1 MKLILKIYDFLKP
14 RKALAVAVL
23 LCAMGLCVLG
33 TMRMGGDE
41 DISSFLP
48 QNEMSRKYSS
58 VYERLGGQEKIAVFF
73 RGGDAEG
80 ICAAMDRFGELLEEA
95 DSGNVVRNLQVRADE
110 GAVLDV
116 MDFIRGN
123 WPYFLTEDD
132 YRLADSLLAAPDF
145 IRERLSA
152 AHRSMLYP
160 GSSFTAE
167 NLRHDPLNLFTP
179 VFRNLSGLNPAGN
192 GSLVD
197 GHIFLPD
204 GSAGVA
210 FLSSPYGGSESG
222 RNAEMLRMLE
232 KAAGE
237 TEEES
242 DGVKISFTGG
252 PVIAVENSETIKRD
266 SIVAVSIALL
276 LIFALLYLQFR
287 NLRDMLWIGLSILCG
302 SLFSLG
308 LISLFKSSISMI
320 ILGIG
325 SMILG
330 IAVNYPLHYVDYLK
344 YQPDTR
350 KALKDIIT
358 PLTVGNLTTVL
369 AFLSLAF
376 MKTSALRD
384 FGIVGA
390 LMLVGTIVFVLVFLP
405 VLMPDGRKRSDRAL
419 KLKFG
424 GLNLPVRLRRAL
436 AAAVLLLTVVF
447 AFTGRLTGFDPDM
460 HGINYMTPQQRGDL
474 AALSEL
480 GSRHDGT
487 ELVYAVTSAAT
498 LDSALAR
505 NERLL
510 KAVEMDSEHPKDGSE
525 AVSEV
530 VSGSVSEVVS
540 ESVSET
546 SPARKTP
553 EITTIST
560 VIPSQA
566 EQEKRLALWRDFWS
580 RHQTLTSEIGAAAL
594 AEGFS
599 PNAFRPFLESAAAY
613 WQPQPAGYFSPLA
626 ETLGRSFILKEES
639 AAQAAASATAAVPE
653 SASDAVTLVNYI
665 HVPAADRA
673 SRENDWNTRLSDG
686 DTFFFSSADLGTQLV
701 AMLSEEFDYIGF
713 VCGLIVFIFLW
724 ISFGRIEL
732 AVLAFLPLAVSWVW
746 ILGLMGIFSIKFN
759 IVNIILA
766 TFIFGQGDD
775 YTIFITEG
783 LMSEHATRR
792 KILDSYRSS
801 VAFSAM
807 IMFIGIGTLI
817 IARHPA
823 MRSLAE
829 VTIIGM
835 LSVVLLAYLIP
846 PFVFRFLTAKNGQPR
861 ECPVTLRRLWNSL
874 RAISFFLL
882 AVLFLVPGTKL
893 WFLTG
898 RSEEKRLRYHRFLQ
912 RLSRFIINHIP
923 GVKFSWRNASGE
935 TFDKPAVIVCNHQS
949 HLDVMFLMALSPKIV
964 ILTNDWVW
972 NNIFYRAII
981 RAAEFY
987 PVSNGLETNERL
999 LEGLVSR
1006 GYSVVVFPEGTRSAD
1021 CSIGRFHRGAFE
1033 LAEKLGLDILP
1044 VVIHGFGHILP
1055 KNDFM
1060 LRDGEIYGEVLPR
1073 IALSDAGEDLKA
1085 RTKWFR
1091 TFYLS
1096 EYDRIRRE
1104 RETPEYFVPYIKL
1117 QYAYKGKTVEQE
1129 CRGQLRDLLWIYE
1142 IPEGTREYVV
1152 ENCGIGAGA
1161 LALALSHPLIQVYA
1175 NESDAEKLAVA
1186 VNCAAVPENLH
1197 YLDARGRE
1205 LAHGSFDAVQ
1215 AGRVGGS
1222 GIMEDGL

>member
-1 MKLILKIYDFLKP
+1 M
-14 RKALAVAVL
+14 AVMLAV
-23 LCAMGLCVLG
+23 MGLCVLG
-33 TMRMGGDE
+33 IVRLGGDE
-41 DISSFLP
+41 DIASFLP

-58 VYERLGGQEKIAVFF
+58 VYERLGGQEKIAVLF
-73 RGGDAEG
+73 RGEDAEG
-80 ICAAMDRFGELLEEA
+80 ICGAMDRFGELLEEA
-95 DSGNVVRNLQVRADE
+95 DTGNVVRDLQIRADE

-123 WPYFLTEDD
+123 CPYFLTEDD
-132 YRLADSLLAAPDF
+132 YRRADSLLALPDF
-145 IRERLSA
+145 IPERLSA
-152 AHRSMLYP
+152 AHRAMLYP
-160 GSSFTAE
+160 GSAFTAE

-222 RNAEMLRMLE
+222 RNAGLLRMLE
-232 KAAGE
+232 NAAEE
-237 TEEES
+237 TEGEF
-242 DGVKISFTGG
+242 DGVKVSFTGG
-252 PVIAVENSETIKRD
+252 PVIAVENAETIKRD
-266 SIVAVSIALL
+266 SIVAVTIALL
-276 LIFALLYLQFR
+276 LIFGLLYLQFR
-287 NLRDMLWIGLSILCG
+287 SLRDMLWIGLSILCG

-308 LISLFKSSISMI
+308 LISLFKSSISII

-325 SMILG
+325 SIILG

-350 KALKDIIT
+350 KALKDIIA

-384 FGIVGA
+384 FGVVGA

-405 VLMPDGRKRSDRAL
+405 VLMPAGRRRSDRAL

-424 GLNLPVRLRRAL
+424 GLNVPKRLRKAL
-436 AAAVLLLTVVF
+436 AAAFLLLTVVF
-447 AFTGRLTGFDPDM
+447 AFTGRLTGFDPDL
-460 HGINYMTPQQRGDL
+460 HGINYMTGQQRADL

-498 LDSALAR
+498 LDGALVK

-510 KAVEMDSEHPKDGSE
+510 GAIEGGRRQLQDG
-525 AVSEV
+525 A
-530 VSGSVSEVVS
+530 
-540 ESVSET
+540 ET
-546 SPARKTP
+546 LTGGNPLDIS
-553 EITTIST
+553 TIST
-560 VIPSQA
+560 VVPSKDVL
-566 EQEKRLALWRDFWS
+566 EKRLALWLDFWN
-580 RHQTLTSEIGAAAL
+580 RHRSLTDELEAAAL

-599 PNAFRPFLESAAAY
+599 SKAFRPFVECAAKD
-613 WQPQPAGYFSPLA
+613 WQPQPADYFLPLT
-626 ETLGRSFILKEES
+626 ETLGKSFILKAPATS
-639 AAQAAASATAAVPE
+639 SAAASATAA
-653 SASDAVTLVNYI
+653 SDAVTIVNYI
-665 HVPAADRA
+665 HVPSATA
-673 SRENDWNTRLSDG
+673 SEYETAWNTSFSD
-686 DTFFFSSADLGTQLV
+686 DETFFFSASDVGTQLV
-701 AMLSEEFDYIGF
+701 SMLSDEFDYIGL

-724 ISFGRIEL
+724 ISFGRLEL
-732 AVLAFLPLAVSWVW
+732 SVLAFLPLAVSWVW

-783 LMSEHATRR
+783 LMSEYATCR

-807 IMFIGIGTLI
+807 IMFVGIGTLI
-817 IARHPA
+817 VARHPA

-846 PFVFRFLTAKNGQPR
+846 PFIFRFLTTRDGQPR

-874 RAISFFLL
+874 LAVSFFLL
-882 AVLFLVPGTKL
+882 TVLFLVPGTKF

-898 RSEEKRLRYHRFLQ
+898 KSEKKRLRYHRFLQ
-912 RLSRFIINHIP
+912 RLSRFIVNHIP
-923 GVKFSWRNASGE
+923 GVKFSWKNLSGE
-935 TFDKPAVIVCNHQS
+935 KFDKPAVIVCNHQS

-972 NNIFYRAII
+972 NNIFYRTII

-987 PVSNGLETNERL
+987 PVSNGLEANEKRL
-999 LEGLVSR
+999 EVLVAR
-1006 GYSVVVFPEGTRSAD
+1006 GYSAVVFPEGTRSPD
-1021 CSIGRFHRGAFE
+1021 CSLGRFHRGAFE
-1033 LAEKLGLDILP
+1033 LAEKLGLDVLP
-1044 VVIHGFGHILP
+1044 VVIHGFGHVLP
-1055 KNDFM
+1055 KRDFM
-1060 LRDGEIYGEVLPR
+1060 LREGEIYGEVLPR
-1073 IALSDAGEDLKA
+1073 VAFSAAGADLKS
-1085 RTKWFR
+1085 RTRWFR
-1091 TFYLS
+1091 AFYLS
-1096 EYDRIRRE
+1096 EYERVRRE

-1117 QYAYKGKTVEQE
+1117 QYAYKGKDVERE
-1129 CRGQLRDLLWIYE
+1129 CSVQLRELLWIYD
-1142 IPEGTREYVV
+1142 IPERTREYVV
-1152 ENCGIGAGA
+1152 ENCGVGAGA
-1161 LALALSHPLIQVYA
+1161 LALALSRPWIQVYA
-1175 NESDAEKLAVA
+1175 SDPDAEKLAVA
-1186 VNCAAVPENLH
+1186 VNCSAVPTNLH
-1197 YLDARGRE
+1197 YVDAEGRE
-1205 LAHGSFDAVQ
+1205 LVPGSVEEAS
-1215 AGRVGGS
+1215 GGMS
-1222 GIMEDGL
+1222 EIMEAGI

>member
-1 MKLILKIYDFLKP
+1 MSKFAGFCEIMDDALKLILKIYDFLKP
-14 RKALAVAVL
+14 RKVLAVAVL
-23 LCAMGLCVLG
+23 LVAMGLCVLG
-33 TMRMGGDE
+33 ITRLGGDE
-41 DISSFLP
+41 DIASFLP

-73 RGGDAEG
+73 RGEDAVE
-80 ICAAMDRFGELLEEA
+80 ICAAMDRFGEILEKA
-95 DSGNVVRNLQVRADE
+95 DTGLVVRDLQVSADAE
-110 GAVLDV
+110 AVLDV

-123 WPYFLTEDD
+123 WPYFLTEED
-132 YRLADSLLAAPDF
+132 YRRADSLLAAPDYV
-145 IRERLSA
+145 RGRLA
-152 AHRSMLYP
+152 EARQSMLYP
-160 GSSFTAE
+160 GSAFTAE
-167 NLRHDPLNLFTP
+167 NLRYDPLNLFTP

-192 GSLVD
+192 GNLID

-222 RNAEMLRMLE
+222 RNAVLLRLLE
-232 KAAGE
+232 DVADETAA
-237 TEEES
+237 ES
-242 DGVKISFTGG
+242 GGGVKISFTGG
-252 PVIAVENSETIKRD
+252 PVIAVENAETIRRD
-266 SIVAVSIALL
+266 SITAVAIALL

-308 LISLFKSSISMI
+308 LIALFKSSISII

-325 SMILG
+325 SIILG

-350 KALKDIIT
+350 KALRDIIA

-384 FGIVGA
+384 FGLVGA
-390 LMLVGTIVFVLVFLP
+390 LMLIGTIVFVLVFLP
-405 VLMPDGRKRSDRAL
+405 VLMPDGQRRSDKAI
-419 KLKFG
+419 
-424 GLNLPVRLRRAL
+424 RLRFGRVSFPKRLRSAL
-436 AAAVLLLTVVF
+436 AAAFLLLTAVF
-447 AFTGRLTGFDPDM
+447 VFTGRLTSFDPDL
-460 HGINYMTPQQRGDL
+460 HAINYMTPQQRSDL

-487 ELVYAVTSAAT
+487 EVVYAVTSAAT
-498 LDSALAR
+498 PDSALVK

-510 KAVEMDSEHPKDGSE
+510 K
-525 AVSEV
+525 
-530 VSGSVSEVVS
+530 
-540 ESVSET
+540 
-546 SPARKTP
+546 
-553 EITTIST
+553 EIEECCAERPGGLEISTIST
-560 VIPSQA
+560 IIPSRPT
-566 EQEKRLALWRDFWS
+566 QEKRLALWRDFWN
-580 RHQTLTSEIGAAAL
+580 RHPDLISEISAAAS
-594 AEGFS
+594 AEGFT
-599 PNAFRPFLESAAAY
+599 PKAFRPFMESACAD
-613 WQPQPAGYFSPLA
+613 WQPQPSDYFSPLT
-626 ETLGRSFILKEES
+626 ETLGRSFVLKAETGE
-639 AAQAAASATAAVPE
+639 TAAGAGP
-653 SASDAVTLVNYI
+653 ASDAVTLVNYI
-665 HVPAADRA
+665 HVPATDRSA
-673 SRENDWNTRLSDG
+673 MENDWNTRLFDG
-686 DTFFFSSADLGTQLV
+686 DTFFFSAADLGSQLV
-701 AMLSEEFDYIGF
+701 SMLSEEFDYIGF

-724 ISFGRIEL
+724 ISFGRLEL
-732 AVLAFLPLAVSWVW
+732 AILAFLPLAVSWLW

-783 LMSEHATRR
+783 LMSEYATRR

-807 IMFIGIGTLI
+807 IMFVGIGTLI

-846 PFVFRFLTAKNGQPR
+846 PFVFRGLTSGNGQPR

-882 AVLFLVPGTKL
+882 AVLLLVPGTKL

-898 RSEEKRLRYHRFLQ
+898 HSEEKRLRYHRFLQ
-912 RLSRFIINHIP
+912 RLSRFIIKHIP
-923 GVKFSWRNASGE
+923 GVNFSWKNASGE
-935 TFDKPAVIVCNHQS
+935 SFDKPALIVCNHQS

-987 PVSNGLETNERL
+987 PVSNGLEANEKRL
-999 LEGLVSR
+999 EELVAR
-1006 GYSVVVFPEGTRSAD
+1006 GYSAVVFPEGTRSAD

-1033 LAEKLGLDILP
+1033 LAEKLGLDVLP
-1044 VVIHGFGHILP
+1044 VVIHGFGHVLP
-1055 KNDFM
+1055 KRDFM
-1060 LRDGEIYGEVLPR
+1060 LREGEIYGEVLPR
-1073 IALSDAGEDLKA
+1073 IALPEAGPDLKS

-1091 TFYLS
+1091 NFYVA
-1096 EYDRIRRE
+1096 EYERLCRE

-1117 QYAYKGKTVEQE
+1117 QYAYKGKDVERE
-1129 CRGQLRDLLWIYE
+1129 CRRQLRELRWIYE

-1152 ENCGIGAGA
+1152 GNCGVGAGA
-1161 LALALSHPLIQVYA
+1161 LALALSRPEIQVYA
-1175 NESDAEKLAVA
+1175 NEDDAEKLAVA

-1197 YLDARGRE
+1197 YLGRSYCDRQDDDRQ
-1205 LAHGSFDAVQ
+1205 GYD
-1215 AGRVGGS
+1215 RR
-1222 GIMEDGL
+1222 DDD

>member
-1 MKLILKIYDFLKP
+1 LRLILKIYDFLKP
-14 RKALAVAVL
+14 RRGVAVAVML
-23 LCAMGLCVLG
+23 VVMGLCVLG
-33 TMRMGGDE
+33 LMRLGGDE
-41 DISSFLP
+41 DIASFLP
-48 QNEMSRKYSS
+48 QNEMSRRYSS

-73 RGGDAEG
+73 RGEDAEG

-95 DSGNVVRNLQVRADE
+95 DTGNVVRDLQVRADE

-116 MDFIRGN
+116 MDFIREN

-132 YRLADSLLAAPDF
+132 YRRADSLLALPDF
-145 IRERLSA
+145 IGERLEDA
-152 AHRSMLYP
+152 RRAMLYP
-160 GSSFTAE
+160 GSAFTAE

-192 GSLVD
+192 GSIVD

-222 RNAEMLRMLE
+222 RNAGLLRMLE
-232 KAAGE
+232 GAAQE
-237 TEEES
+237 AEVEFS
-242 DGVKISFTGG
+242 GVKISFTGG
-252 PVIAVENSETIKRD
+252 PVIAVENAETIKRD
-266 SIVAVSIALL
+266 SIAAVTIALL

-287 NLRDMLWIGLSILCG
+287 SLRDMLWIALSILCG

-308 LISLFKSSISMI
+308 LISLFKSSISII

-325 SMILG
+325 SIILG

-350 KALKDIIT
+350 KALKDIIA

-369 AFLSLAF
+369 AFLSLVF

-384 FGIVGA
+384 FGLAGA

-405 VLMPDGRKRSDRAL
+405 VLMPDGRRRSDRAL

-424 GLNLPVRLRRAL
+424 GLNVPKRLRKAL
-436 AAAVLLLTVVF
+436 AAAFLLLTVVF
-447 AFTGRLTGFDPDM
+447 VFTGRLTGFDPDL
-460 HGINYMTPQQRGDL
+460 HGINYMTPQQRTDL

-487 ELVYAVTSAAT
+487 EIVYAVTSAAT
-498 LDSALAR
+498 LDSALVK

-510 KAVEMDSEHPKDGSE
+510 GDVEGCGCLCPGCDRRECGGAVGDN
-525 AVSEV
+525 
-530 VSGSVSEVVS
+530 VSGKSLDVS
-540 ESVSET
+540 
-546 SPARKTP
+546 
-553 EITTIST
+553 TISS
-560 VIPSQA
+560 VIPSRNAQ
-566 EQEKRLALWRDFWS
+566 KRRLALWRDFWS
-580 RHQTLTSEIGAAAL
+580 RHRNLTEELGEAAL
-594 AEGFS
+594 KAGFS
-599 PNAFRPFLESAAAY
+599 SKAFSPFMQTVSRD
-613 WQPQPAGYFSPLA
+613 WQPQPADYFSPLA
-626 ETLGRSFILKEES
+626 ETLCKSFILNAEPDARGKPRENPRENIGETDRATPEP
-639 AAQAAASATAAVPE
+639 AAETPEAAI
-653 SASDAVTLVNYI
+653 TLVNYI
-665 HVPAADRA
+665 HVPSVARA
-673 SRENDWNTRLSDG
+673 ELENAWNTRFSDA
-686 DTFFFSSADLGTQLV
+686 DTFFFSASDLGTQLV
-701 AMLSEEFDYIGF
+701 SMLSEEFDYIGI

-724 ISFGRIEL
+724 LSFGRLEL
-732 AVLAFLPLAVSWVW
+732 SLLAFLPLAVSWVW

-783 LMSEHATRR
+783 LMTEYATRR

-801 VAFSAM
+801 IAFSAM
-807 IMFIGIGTLI
+807 IMFVGIGTLI

-846 PFVFRFLTAKNGQPR
+846 PFIFRILTTSNGQPR

-874 RAISFFLL
+874 LAIGFFLL

-893 WFLTG
+893 YFLTG
-898 RSEEKRLRYHRFLQ
+898 RSEKRRLRYHIFLQ
-912 RLSRFIINHIP
+912 RLCRFIINHIP
-923 GVKFSWRNASGE
+923 GVKFSWKNASGE
-935 TFDKPAVIVCNHQS
+935 SFDRPAVIVCNHQS

-972 NNIFYRAII
+972 NNIFYRTII

-987 PVSNGLETNERL
+987 PVSNGLESNEKRL
-999 LEGLVSR
+999 AELVAR

-1033 LAEKLGLDILP
+1033 LAERLGLDVLP
-1044 VVIHGFGHILP
+1044 VLIHGFGHILP
-1055 KNDFM
+1055 KRDFM
-1060 LRDGEIYGEVLPR
+1060 LREGEIYGEVLPR
-1073 IALSDAGEDLKA
+1073 VALSAAGADLKS
-1085 RTKWFR
+1085 RTRWFR
-1091 TFYLS
+1091 AFYLS
-1096 EYDRIRRE
+1096 EYERVRRE

-1117 QYAYKGKTVEQE
+1117 QYAYKGKDIERE
-1129 CRGQLRDLLWIYE
+1129 CRVQLREMSWIYE
-1142 IPEGTREYVV
+1142 IPMNTREYAV

-1161 LALALSHPLIQVYA
+1161 LALALSRPWMQVYA
-1175 NESDAEKLAVA
+1175 SDPDAEKLAVA
-1186 VNCAAVPENLH
+1186 LNCAAVPENLH
-1197 YLDARGRE
+1197 YVDAEGRE
-1205 LAHGSFDAVQ
+1205 LVPDSAEEMPEVN
-1215 AGRVGGS
+1215 GG
-1222 GIMEDGL
+1222 MEE

>member
-1 MKLILKIYDFLKP
+1 M
-14 RKALAVAVL
+14 LAV
-23 LCAMGLCVLG
+23 MGLCVLG
-33 TMRMGGDE
+33 ITRLGGDE
-41 DISSFLP
+41 DIASFLP

-58 VYERLGGQEKIAVFF
+58 VYERLGGQGRIAVFF
-73 RGGDAEG
+73 RGEDAEG
-80 ICAAMDRFGELLEEA
+80 ICGAMDRFGELLEEA
-95 DSGNVVRNLQVRADE
+95 DTGNIVRDLQVRVDE

-132 YRLADSLLAAPDF
+132 YRRADSLLALPGF
-145 IRERLSA
+145 IPERLSA
-152 AHRSMLYP
+152 AHRAMLYP
-160 GSSFTAE
+160 GSAFTAE

-222 RNAEMLRMLE
+222 RNAGLLGMLE
-232 KAAGE
+232 SAAQEAGGE
-237 TEEES
+237 FS
-242 DGVKISFTGG
+242 GVKISFTGG
-252 PVIAVENSETIKRD
+252 PVIAVENAETIKRD
-266 SIVAVSIALL
+266 SIAAVTIALL

-287 NLRDMLWIGLSILCG
+287 SLRDMLWIALSILCG

-308 LISLFKSSISMI
+308 LISLFKSSISII

-325 SMILG
+325 SIILG
-330 IAVNYPLHYVDYLK
+330 ITVNYPLHYVDYLK

-350 KALKDIIT
+350 RALKDIIA

-369 AFLSLAF
+369 AFLSLVF

-384 FGIVGA
+384 FGLVGA
-390 LMLVGTIVFVLVFLP
+390 LMLIGTIVFVLVFLP
-405 VLMPDGRKRSDRAL
+405 VLMTDGCRRSDRAL

-424 GLNLPVRLRRAL
+424 GLNVPKRLRRAL
-436 AAAVLLLTVVF
+436 AAAFLLLTAVF
-447 AFTGRLTGFDPDM
+447 AFTGRLTGFDPDL
-460 HGINYMTPQQRGDL
+460 HGINYMTPQQRTDL
-474 AALSEL
+474 AALSAL

-498 LDSALAR
+498 LDSALVK

-510 KAVEMDSEHPKDGSE
+510 GAVEGYGCLCPGCDHKGCGGTVGDNRECGGTVGDNVVGKSLD
-525 AVSEV
+525 VS
-530 VSGSVSEVVS
+530 
-540 ESVSET
+540 
-546 SPARKTP
+546 
-553 EITTIST
+553 TISSVT
-560 VIPSQA
+560 PSRVM
-566 EQEKRLALWRDFWS
+566 QEKRLALWRDFLD
-580 RHQTLTSEIGAAAL
+580 RHPNLTEELETAAL

-599 PNAFRPFLESAAAY
+599 STAFAPFVQTVSRN
-613 WQPQPAGYFSPLA
+613 WQPQTADYFSPLA
-626 ETLGRSFILKEES
+626 ETLGKSFILKAEPYAHETVRENTCET
-639 AAQAAASATAAVPE
+639 AGATPEPDADAPE
-653 SASDAVTLVNYI
+653 SAVILVNYI
-665 HVPAADRA
+665 HVPSAARA
-673 SRENDWNTRLSDG
+673 ELEDAWNTNLSDD
-686 DTFFFSSADLGTQLV
+686 DTFFFSAADLGTQLV
-701 AMLSEEFDYIGF
+701 SMLSDEFDYIGL

-724 ISFGRIEL
+724 ISFGRLEL
-732 AVLAFLPLAVSWVW
+732 SILAFLPLAVSWVW

-783 LMSEHATRR
+783 LMTEYATRR

-801 VAFSAM
+801 IAFSAM
-807 IMFIGIGTLI
+807 IMFVGIGTLI

-846 PFVFRFLTAKNGQPR
+846 PFIFSILTTSNGQSR

-874 RAISFFLL
+874 LAIGFFLL
-882 AVLFLVPGTKL
+882 TVLFLVPGTKL
-893 WFLTG
+893 YFLTG
-898 RSEEKRLRYHRFLQ
+898 RSEKRRLRYHRFLQ
-912 RLSRFIINHIP
+912 CLCRFIINHIP
-923 GVKFSWRNASGE
+923 GVKFSWKNTSGE
-935 TFDKPAVIVCNHQS
+935 SFDKPAVIVCNHQS

-972 NNIFYRAII
+972 NNIFYRTII

-987 PVSNGLETNERL
+987 PVSNGLESNEKRL
-999 LEGLVSR
+999 AELVAR

-1033 LAEKLGLDILP
+1033 LAEKLGLDVLP
-1044 VVIHGFGHILP
+1044 VVIHGFGHVLP
-1055 KNDFM
+1055 KRDFM
-1060 LRDGEIYGEVLPR
+1060 LREGEIYGEVLPR
-1073 IALSDAGEDLKA
+1073 VALSAAGADLKS
-1085 RTKWFR
+1085 RTRWFR
-1091 TFYLS
+1091 AFYLS
-1096 EYDRIRRE
+1096 EYERVRRE

-1117 QYAYKGKTVEQE
+1117 QYAYKGKDVERE
-1129 CRGQLRDLLWIYE
+1129 CRVQLRELLWIYA
-1142 IPEGTREYVV
+1142 IPERTREYVV
-1152 ENCGIGAGA
+1152 GDCGVGAGA
-1161 LALALSHPLIQVYA
+1161 LALALSRPQMQVYA
-1175 NESDAEKLAVA
+1175 SDPDAEKLAVA
-1186 VNCAAVPENLH
+1186 VNCAAVPKNLH
-1197 YLDARGRE
+1197 YVDAEGRE
-1205 LAHGSFDAVQ
+1205 LVPGSVEETSE
-1215 AGRVGGS
+1215 VSGGVS
-1222 GIMEDGL
+1222 GIMEE